1 MQSPLH
7 LKTWELQRRV
17 PPLQPP
23 VYVKERLNEA
33 RHRLSLV
40 QERKKDTCIDWQWK
54 NIEDTITR
62 SVQMKLFQKQTTQY
76 HSWMPAWTH
85 LGKAFIFPAVTN
97 EVVELFDLKG
107 LSVPRFGAGLLHSGE
122 IPALTGYMTKMVF
135 KKECFNFRRWQKGSK
150 SGAFLPQFIWVQ
162 DEERD
167 RDKKKMKKKV
177 NLCVSAAL
185 HSMKPKMQCGC
196 FFGCET
202 LV

>member
-1 MQSPLH
+1 MSLRTRTPLRCQGSTSVEPTMATFKLLFMSNAITSPSQNMRTA
-7 LKTWELQRRV
+7 KEV
-17 PPLQPP
+17 PPLRPP

-40 QERKKDTCIDWQWK
+40 QARKKDTCIDWQWK

-135 KKECFNFRRWQKGSK
+135 KKECFLISDAGRKDQKAGVSCPN
-150 SGAFLPQFIWVQ
+150 SSEF
-162 DEERD
+162 
-167 RDKKKMKKKV
+167 KMKR
-177 NLCVSAAL
+177 
-185 HSMKPKMQCGC
+185 
-196 FFGCET
+196 ET
-202 LV
+202 EIKRK